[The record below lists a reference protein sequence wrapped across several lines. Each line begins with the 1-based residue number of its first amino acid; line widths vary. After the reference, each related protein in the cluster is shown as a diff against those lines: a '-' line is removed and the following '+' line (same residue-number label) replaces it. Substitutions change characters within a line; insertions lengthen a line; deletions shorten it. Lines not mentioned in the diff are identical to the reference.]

1 MDIKHGY
8 KIEMSNNPIC
18 IEFIGIW
25 GSGKTTL
32 IKEISKK
39 LQSEGIIVANIL
51 DFDNQTM
58 LKRYLS
64 IGLFL
69 LRHPLYIFKS
79 LFFLVKILYILRP
92 NDGLQIHIFKT
103 LIKTYIKKNIILKK
117 KPDIFLCE
125 GAYHLLTMFIQMNK
139 LKEKDVL
146 FSASTKFPH
155 KSDSVVCIDVDKD
168 VAKKRVEKDHK
179 NDFVRFDSGDLNKL
193 DYLYSRI
200 INNQNKIITILK
212 SSAIPILNINGSES
226 LSKNTDNLFN
236 FIRGI

>member
-1 MDIKHGY
+1 MDIKYGY

-32 IKEISKK
+32 INELSKK
-39 LQSEGIIVANIL
+39 LQTEGIVVARIL

-58 LKRYLS
+58 LKRYFS

-79 LFFLVKILYILRP
+79 LFFFVKISYILRP
-92 NDGLQIHIFKT
+92 NDNFQIDIFKT
-103 LIKTYIKKNIILKK
+103 FIRAYVKKNIILKK
-117 KPDIFLCE
+117 KPDIFLGE
-125 GAYHLLTMFIQMNK
+125 GAYHLLPMFVHMNK
-139 LKEKDVL
+139 LKEKDIL
-146 FSASTKFPH
+146 FSASTKFSH
-155 KSDSVVCIDVDKD
+155 KSDSVVYIDIDTD
-168 VAKKRVEKDHK
+168 VAKKRVEKDNEKGH
-179 NDFVRFDSGDLNKL
+179 VRWNSGDLNKL
-193 DYLYSRI
+193 DYLYSRV

>member
-1 MDIKHGY
+1 MDIKYGY
-8 KIEMSNNPIC
+8 KIEMSNDPIC

-32 IKEISKK
+32 INELAKK
-39 LQSEGIIVANIL
+39 LQSEGIVVAKFL
-51 DFDNQTM
+51 DFDSQTM
-58 LKRYLS
+58 LKRYFS
-64 IGLFL
+64 IGLFF

-79 LFFLVKILYILRP
+79 LFFFVKILYILRP

-103 LIKTYIKKNIILKK
+103 LIKIYIKKNIILKK

-146 FSASTKFPH
+146 FSASTKFSYKP
-155 KSDSVVCIDVDKD
+155 DSAVYIDFDID
-168 VAKKRVEKDHK
+168 ASKKRIEKDNE

-193 DYLYSRI
+193 DYLYSRT

-212 SSAIPILNINGSES
+212 SSAIPVLSINGRES

-236 FIRGI
+236 FIKCI

>member
-1 MDIKHGY
+1 MD
-8 KIEMSNNPIC
+8 
-18 IEFIGIW
+18 F
-25 GSGKTTL
+25 
-32 IKEISKK
+32 
-39 LQSEGIIVANIL
+39 Q
-51 DFDNQTM
+51 
-58 LKRYLS
+58 LS
-64 IGLFL
+64 
-69 LRHPLYIFKS
+69 YIF
-79 LFFLVKILYILRP
+79 VKILYILRP

-168 VAKKRVEKDHK
+168 VAKKRVEKDNK

-193 DYLYSRI
+193 DYLYSQI
-200 INNQNKIITILK
+200 VNNQNKIITILK
-212 SSAIPILNINGSES
+212 SSAIPILNINGRES

-236 FIRGI
+236 FIRCI

>member
-1 MDIKHGY
+1 MDIKYGY

-32 IKEISKK
+32 INELSKK
-39 LQSEGIIVANIL
+39 LQSEGIVVANII
-51 DFDNQTM
+51 DFDSQTM
-58 LKRYLS
+58 LKRYFS

-139 LKEKDVL
+139 LKEK
-146 FSASTKFPH
+146 
-155 KSDSVVCIDVDKD
+155 
-168 VAKKRVEKDHK
+168 
-179 NDFVRFDSGDLNKL
+179 
-193 DYLYSRI
+193 
-200 INNQNKIITILK
+200 
-212 SSAIPILNINGSES
+212 
-226 LSKNTDNLFN
+226 
-236 FIRGI
+236 